1 MNGGTLWSFKKT
13 KRKRERE
20 RNVSSPKL
28 KGRLAVAKRTSSSSL
43 SSFLK
48 IPWKMMKKLMF
59 LWWE

>member
-1 MNGGTLWSFKKT
+1 VVIQKNKEK
-13 KRKRERE
+13 ERE